1 MKRGG
6 NSEPSWKAV
15 ACVLREKGED
25 KEKEGKNGGDDEWRR
40 EKRKDEE
47 KVQERMRHEEKEW
60 VEEKTRRHELVR
72 GKEQELVWG
81 RGGGG

>member
-1 MKRGG
+1 VFFGK
-6 NSEPSWKAV
+6 
-15 ACVLREKGED
+15 
-25 KEKEGKNGGDDEWRR
+25 KEKTKKKRERMEVTMSEGV
-40 EKRKDEE
+40 KRKNEE